1 MMRDGMAVQE
11 DTSEFLNG
19 LLTALEH
26 ISLCQAGGAGAF
38 DARSRVC
45 SCILF
50 LHPACQQQAEGLAR
64 QAQLLL
70 T

>member
-1 MMRDGMAVQE
+1 VQE

-38 DARSRVC
+38 NARSRVC
-45 SCILF
+45 
-50 LHPACQQQAEGLAR
+50 
-64 QAQLLL
+64 
-70 T
+70 

>member
-1 MMRDGMAVQE
+1 MHQLQRGYLTKVISWRVQE

-38 DARSRVC
+38 NARSRVC
-45 SCILF
+45 
-50 LHPACQQQAEGLAR
+50 
-64 QAQLLL
+64 
-70 T
+70 